1 MGLRKAG
8 GRPRSPQL
16 GAART
21 PPPPFTQRGPGTPLP
36 ASAAEPAQACGLH
49 SRHCCRAGL
58 WAAAPTGVV
67 RPCSPHPPGRP
78 GGCVTP
84 RPWPRAGS
92 CLTAA
97 PALLLAEGRG
107 AGAVQR
113 RRRPQG
119 LQANPPLFFSH
130 SLPPAPVHTRKGF
143 PDTLAEV
150 SQFRETGP
158 DHFRWGKSHLFGVSG
173 VALGPRPAGPD
184 G

>member
-1 MGLRKAG
+1 MGRG
-8 GRPRSPQL
+8 SQGRRPAVIGERGARYLPDPHQPQTSSPCCRLPQL
-16 GAART
+16 HAPTPTRL
-21 PPPPFTQRGPGTPLP
+21 PPPTPKQP
-36 ASAAEPAQACGLH
+36 AYPA
-49 SRHCCRAGL
+49 
-58 WAAAPTGVV
+58 V
-67 RPCSPHPPGRP
+67 RTPPGRP

-130 SLPPAPVHTRKGF
+130 SLPPPPAHTRKGF

-150 SQFRETGP
+150 SQFPETGP

-173 VALGPRPAGPD
+173 VALGPRPAGRD